1 MSRIHEALKRAEQE
15 RAQSGRAMAA
25 TWTDTPVDPSPGLS
39 LGADAVSPAT
49 QPIAEGLLNMMPT
62 AWTPDPRTMLFF
74 GDTERKYGAEEFR
87 TLRSRLYQLRER
99 QVLKKI
105 LITSSLPKEGKSF
118 VAANLA
124 QVLVQQHGRRALLI
138 DADLRAPGLHSVL
151 GTKDSPGLSDYLS
164 GTADELAILQRG
176 PMENLFFIPA
186 GTMASNPAELVTN
199 GKLRGLLTRF
209 EPVFDWII
217 VDSPPVVPVSDAS
230 LMAGWCDGV
239 LLVARSHVTPADL
252 ARKARLEFSEK
263 QLLGVVL
270 NAVEVDSSEY
280 YSRYYYKAAAGEPKG
295 QTKQS

>member
-1 MSRIHEALKRAEQE
+1 
-15 RAQSGRAMAA
+15 
-25 TWTDTPVDPSPGLS
+25 
-39 LGADAVSPAT
+39 
-49 QPIAEGLLNMMPT
+49 
-62 AWTPDPRTMLFF
+62 MLFF
-74 GDTERKYGAEEFR
+74 GNSERKYGAEEFR

-105 LITSSLPKEGKSF
+105 LVTSSLPKEGKSF

-151 GTKDSPGLSDYLS
+151 GAKSVPGLSDYLS

-176 PMENLFFIPA
+176 PMENLFFVPA

-199 GKLRGLLTRF
+199 GKLRGLLARF

-217 VDSPPVVPVSDAS
+217 VDSPPVIPVSDAS
-230 LMAGWCDGV
+230 LMASWCDGV
-239 LLVARSHVTPADL
+239 LLVARSHVTPSDL
-252 ARKARLEFSEK
+252 ARKARHEFSEN
-263 QLLGVVL
+263 QLLGVIL

-280 YSRYYYKAAAGEPKG
+280 YSRYYYKAAAAGEQKEG
-295 QTKQS
+295 